1 MPLVVDLGPE
11 PAAAGEA
18 ILDADE
24 GVLVTSPEGATR
36 SAWRERL
43 AAARAEAARA
53 AELRHRPAITAGGEP
68 VVVMVNV
75 DDPAAIDDRTLQASD
90 GVGLLRTEF
99 LFIGRA
105 RLPGEDEQYAVYRAL
120 LERLGGRPAIVR
132 TLDVG
137 GDKPLPA
144 LRLPPE
150 SNPFLGL
157 RGLRL
162 CLERPEVFR
171 PQLRALLRAA
181 VGRPLK
187 IMLPMVTV
195 ADELRE
201 ARALIA
207 DCLAALEAEG
217 VAAAMPPLGI
227 MVETPA
233 SALAIDTLEADFYSI
248 GSNDL
253 TQYVMAAARDAGGRV
268 AALADPL
275 HPAVLRLIERVIEHG
290 WAAGR
295 EVSLC
300 GDMAAEPAALQR
312 LLGLGLRRFSVA
324 GAALGRVKLG
334 IAEFGRGDG

>member
-1 MPLVVDLGPE
+1 
-11 PAAAGEA
+11 
-18 ILDADE
+18 
-24 GVLVTSPEGATR
+24 
-36 SAWRERL
+36 
-43 AAARAEAARA
+43 
-53 AELRHRPAITAGGEP
+53 
-68 VVVMVNV
+68 VVMVNV
-75 DDPAAIDDRTLQASD
+75 DDPAAIDERTLRSSD

-99 LFIGRA
+99 LFIGHA
-105 RLPGEDEQYAVYRAL
+105 RLRDEDEQYAVYRAL

-137 GDKPLPA
+137 GDKPLPG
-144 LRLPPE
+144 LRLAPE

-162 CLERPEVFR
+162 CLERPELFR

-181 VGRPLK
+181 AHGPLK

-195 ADELRE
+195 ADELHE
-201 ARALIA
+201 ARALVVECHQA
-207 DCLAALEAEG
+207 LGRAGMAAAL
-217 VAAAMPPLGI
+217 PPLGI

-233 SALAIDTLEADFYSI
+233 AAIAIDTLAADFYSI

-253 TQYVMAAARDAGGRV
+253 TQYVMAASRDAGGRV
-268 AALADPL
+268 ASLADPL

-290 WAAGR
+290 RATGA

-300 GDMAAEPAALQR
+300 GDMAADPPALQR
-312 LLGLGLRRFSVA
+312 LLALGLRRISVA
-324 GAALGRVKLG
+324 AAALGRVKLE

>member
-1 MPLVVDLGPE
+1 MSNTPS
-11 PAAAGEA
+11 
-18 ILDADE
+18 
-24 GVLVTSPEGATR
+24 T
-36 SAWRERL
+36 
-43 AAARAEAARA
+43 ARCW
-53 AELRHRPAITAGGEP
+53 P
-68 VVVMVNV
+68 
-75 DDPAAIDDRTLQASD
+75 
-90 GVGLLRTEF
+90 
-99 LFIGRA
+99 
-105 RLPGEDEQYAVYRAL
+105 
-120 LERLGGRPAIVR
+120 RLGGRPAIIR

-144 LRLPPE
+144 LRLAPE

-171 PQLRALLRAA
+171 PQIRALLRAA
-181 VGRPLK
+181 ADGPLK

-195 ADELRE
+195 ADELQQ
-201 ARALIA
+201 AQALIA
-207 DCLAALEAEG
+207 DCLATLRREG
-217 VAAAMPPLGI
+217 VAAALPPLGI

-233 SALAIDTLEADFYSI
+233 AAIAIDTLAADFYSI

-290 WAAGR
+290 RATGR

-300 GDMAAEPAALQR
+300 GDMGSDPAALPH
-312 LLGLGLRRFSVA
+312 LLALGLRRFSVA
-324 GAALGRVKLG
+324 AATLGRVKLG
-334 IAEFGRGDG
+334 IADFGRGDG